1 MNANSLVPW
10 MSHYLCKRSGLR
22 LYYLVAC
29 FHCFF
34 FPNGE
39 GFSGGGGWGGG
50 EIKAWQMTI
59 FLLSPSMNLGNRQ
72 V

>member
-39 GFSGGGGWGGG
+39 GFSGGGVGVGVRS
-50 EIKAWQMTI
+50 KHD
-59 FLLSPSMNLGNRQ
+59 R
-72 V
+72 